1 MAGKEIALGP
11 VGQALIDNLI
21 RLRGQTTYAELSRQ
35 MDKVGRPIPSLGLRR
50 IEAGERRVDVDDL
63 VALAFVLGVSPLALM
78 LPQGEQT
85 DTSHVGGREVR
96 NDALWQW
103 SVGHVPL
110 DGSNTRQFQANSLPP
125 WLRVQTMT
133 ETIGRAP
140 IPAKDFQDWWEGS
153 APHGND

>member
-11 VGQALIDNLI
+11 IGRALIDNLI
-21 RLRGQTTYAELSRQ
+21 RLRGQTTYAELSRR
-35 MDKVGRPIPSLGLRR
+35 MEKAGRPIPSLGLRR

-63 VALAFVLGVSPLALM
+63 VALALVLGVSPLALL

-85 DTSHVGGREVR
+85 DTSDVGGREVR

-103 SVGHVPL
+103 SIGHVPL
-110 DGSNTRQFQANSLPP
+110 DGSNPRQFQANSLPP

-133 ETIGRAP
+133 ETVGRDP
-140 IPAKDFQDWWEGS
+140 IPAGEFNDWWEGN
-153 APHGND
+153 PPRGND